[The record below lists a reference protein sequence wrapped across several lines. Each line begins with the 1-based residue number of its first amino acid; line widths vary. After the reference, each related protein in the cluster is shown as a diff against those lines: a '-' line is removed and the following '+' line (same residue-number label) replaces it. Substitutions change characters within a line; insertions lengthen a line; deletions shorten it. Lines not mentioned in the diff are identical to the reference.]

1 MAFIISNLSAT
12 LFHNGK
18 IYTVP
23 AAHPN
28 FDAIVRAIRES
39 RFDDAVR
46 KIDLVTEVKKF
57 IETDVDNALKIENGT
72 VYYNGTPVHNS
83 LTDRILRMMDEGF
96 DATPMIRFLH
106 NLMQNPS
113 NTAINELYGFLE
125 KSQLPITEDGH
136 FLAYKRVR
144 SDYMDCHSGT
154 IRNMVGDSPS
164 MPRNAVDDNRNNTC
178 SNGLHFASLNYLRH
192 FEGPRLMVLD
202 INPRDVVSIPA
213 DYNDSKGRCCGYLV
227 YQEIDMPS
235 DFTTLENRYQ
245 SVWIPQGNEQEPD
258 EEDYEGEDE
267 DEDENEDEDEDE
279 NEDEDE
285 TEDESKYND
294 KPYWVDESEPGIE
307 SDYDRYHVATE
318 TEEAPSFSWFDTL

>member
-18 IYTVP
+18 LYTVP

-28 FDAIVRAIRES
+28 FDAIVQAIRES
-39 RFDDAVR
+39 RFDEAIR
-46 KIDLVTEVKKF
+46 KIDLVSEVKKF
-57 IETDVDNALKIENGT
+57 IETDTSDALKIKNGT
-72 VYYNGTPVHNS
+72 VYYDGIPIHNS

-96 DATPMIRFLH
+96 DVTPMIRFLH

-113 NTAINELYGFLE
+113 STAINELYSFLE

-144 SDYMDCHSGT
+144 SDYMDCHSRT
-154 IRNMVGDSPS
+154 IRNMVGDRPS

-178 SNGLHFASLNYLRH
+178 SYGLHFASLEYLRH

-213 DYNDSKGRCCGYLV
+213 DYNDSKGRCSGYLV
-227 YQEIDMPS
+227 YQEIDMP
-235 DFTTLENRYQ
+235 DNFNTLESRYQ
-245 SVWIPQGNEQEPD
+245 SVWIPEGDEQESD
-258 EEDYEGEDE
+258 EEDYEEDE
-267 DEDENEDEDEDE
+267 DEDEY
-279 NEDEDE
+279 
-285 TEDESKYND
+285 EDESKYND
-294 KPYWVDESEPGIE
+294 KLYWVDESEPGIE